1 MTSKANQL
9 VNREFGDRKMSCNRQ
24 GATIVLMLILLVVVF
39 LFVAFAIDL
48 GRVQVAQLKL
58 QVASDFAARAG
69 AEAMSRGV
77 GDPTDPTDF
86 ENAIRDEVGM
96 LMASNLVFGSQV
108 NFNSASQ
115 VEFGQSTLNG
125 DKFNFTPT
133 SDGKMDSVTN
143 SLRVDPNLGQFPM
156 IFGRFTGRDSV
167 ALNSATTAKV
177 QDRDIVVV
185 IDRSTSMLDHDA
197 GTMLVAHYDANLLSL
212 EDALYGSSDLFH
224 SSSMPMGP
232 GYHTEFEYVSS
243 GTELNLSRIQAL
255 KLAILRFRQQID
267 ATRGKEQL
275 GLVTYADQASAPA
288 DVTVSTPTG
297 AVDVED
303 GLSAAVVAAIVDDS
317 ITDTPW
323 VNDPVVASHE
333 HTASALESD
342 ADNYDN
348 FDFNYLRT
356 RWCAATN
363 IAGGISEGAGVLFGS
378 GRRSFATPILI
389 VMTDGQHN
397 QESTPEAAA
406 TAAMTAHPDLLI
418 YTITF
423 GAGADQATMATVA
436 ATGNGKHF
444 HASNANELVDVFE
457 ELASNAGVTVI
468 E

>member
-1 MTSKANQL
+1 MSSKS
-9 VNREFGDRKMSCNRQ
+9 NRFDVRIERCNRQ
-24 GATIVLMLILLVVVF
+24 GATIVLMLVLLVVVF

-69 AEAMSRGV
+69 AEAMSRGI
-77 GDPTDPTDF
+77 GDVTNPTDV

-96 LMASNLVFGSQV
+96 LMSNNLVFGAQI
-108 NFNSASQ
+108 NFDSASQ
-115 VEFGQSTLNG
+115 IEFGRSIMSGN
-125 DKFNFTPT
+125 KFTYTPT
-133 SDGKMDSVTN
+133 SNGNMDSVTN

-156 IFGRFTGRDSV
+156 MFGGFTGRDSI

-197 GTMLVAHYDANLLSL
+197 GTMLVSEYDSNLLSL
-212 EDALYGSSDLFH
+212 EDSLYGSGDLFH
-224 SSSMPMGP
+224 SSSIPDGP
-232 GYHTEFEYVSS
+232 LRHTEFEYVNG
-243 GTELNLSRIQAL
+243 GTELNLSRVQAL

-267 ATRGKEQL
+267 STRGKEQL
-275 GLVTYADQASAPA
+275 GLVTYADQPSSPA

-297 AVDVED
+297 AIDVED
-303 GLSAAVVAAIVDDS
+303 GLSASVISAIIDNS
-317 ITDTPW
+317 QTETPW
-323 VNDPVVASHE
+323 INDPVVASHE

-342 ADNYDN
+342 ADSYDS

-356 RWCAATN
+356 RWCPATN
-363 IAGGISEGAGVLFGS
+363 IAGGISTGTNVLFGP

-389 VMTDGQHN
+389 VMTDGRHN

-406 TAAMTAHPDLLI
+406 TAAMAAHPDMLI

-423 GAGADQATMATVA
+423 GAGAQQTPMITVA
-436 ATGNGKHF
+436 ATGNGNHF
-444 HASNANELVDVFE
+444 HADNANELVDVFE